1 MTGLFYGLAML
12 GAFALALG
20 GLWMWRRNR
29 LRAILLLLVAAIT
42 LFNVWSWSTLPLPEN
57 VAGRPNP

>member
-1 MTGLFYGLAML
+1 ML

-20 GLWMWRRNR
+20 GIWMWRRNR

-42 LFNVWSWSTLPLPEN
+42 LFNVWSWSTLPVPEN